1 MILISDEPC
10 RIRESAGGS
19 VNEQIAGKISVCA
32 VRLERLAYGCAG
44 RAERA
49 ELRVDEHIGLVNAV
63 VIYRDGCYRVS
74 HAHADCKTV
83 LLLRFEP
90 VAETDLNIV
99 VVVVGELCQS
109 RIFVSGVGIESFLRI
124 FIVFVGHEA
133 PHSGHRGYYLCQAL
147 VVERV
152 KILFKDVVD
161 KAQQHIDY
169 ECILE
174 HGEET
179 ADEIARRVSA
189 EEGFYEQL
197 KCVCLAFDVEI
208 LREKIAYERYSLE
221 RAAEE
226 NYLFNILGAVERN
239 VRRRNAGALAV
250 RAEHYLVVAGDFL
263 DLLDVLFELAC
274 TFDGV
279 ESPVVAEDVASA
291 VIFALIL
298 TVDIPLVNIRVGR
311 RLI

>member
-1 MILISDEPC
+1 M
-10 RIRESAGGS
+10 
-19 VNEQIAGKISVCA
+19 
-32 VRLERLAYGCAG
+32 
-44 RAERA
+44 
-49 ELRVDEHIGLVNAV
+49 
-63 VIYRDGCYRVS
+63 
-74 HAHADCKTV
+74 
-83 LLLRFEP
+83 
-90 VAETDLNIV
+90 
-99 VVVVGELCQS
+99 VVVGELCQS

-124 FIVFVGHEA
+124 FIVFVWHEA
-133 PHSGHRGYYLCQAL
+133 PNAGHGGYYLCQAV

-179 ADEIARRVSA
+179 ADKIACCVAA

-197 KCVCLAFDVEI
+197 KCVRLAFDVEI

-239 VRRRNAGALAV
+239 VRRRNAGTLAV
-250 RAEHYLVVAGDFL
+250 CAEHYLVVAG
-263 DLLDVLFELAC
+263 
-274 TFDGV
+274 
-279 ESPVVAEDVASA
+279 
-291 VIFALIL
+291 
-298 TVDIPLVNIRVGR
+298 
-311 RLI
+311 

>member
-1 MILISDEPC
+1 
-10 RIRESAGGS
+10 
-19 VNEQIAGKISVCA
+19 
-32 VRLERLAYGCAG
+32 
-44 RAERA
+44 
-49 ELRVDEHIGLVNAV
+49 
-63 VIYRDGCYRVS
+63 
-74 HAHADCKTV
+74 
-83 LLLRFEP
+83 
-90 VAETDLNIV
+90 

-124 FIVFVGHEA
+124 FIVCVGHEA
-133 PHSGHRGYYLCQAL
+133 PDAGHRGYYLCQA
-147 VVERV
+147 VVIERV
-152 KILFKDVVD
+152 KILFENVIDE
-161 KAQQHIDY
+161 AQQHIDY

-239 VRRRNAGALAV
+239 VRRRNAGTLAV
-250 RAEHYLVVAGDFL
+250 CAEHDFVVVGDCLYFF
-263 DLLDVLFELAC
+263 DIFFKFAC

-279 ESPVVAEDVASA
+279 ESPVVAEDVAPA

-298 TVDIPLVNIRVGR
+298 SVGVFFVYVGVGR